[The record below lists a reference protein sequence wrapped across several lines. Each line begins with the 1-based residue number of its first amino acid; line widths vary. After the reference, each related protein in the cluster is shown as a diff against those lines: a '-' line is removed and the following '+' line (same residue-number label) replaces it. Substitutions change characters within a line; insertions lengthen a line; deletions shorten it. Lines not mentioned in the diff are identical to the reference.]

1 MSHAA
6 QQENLDW
13 VQLLRGLA
21 ALLVVLTHARYALL
35 DTPGFPLANLLFFP
49 GAFGVDLF
57 FLISGFIMC
66 YATADSDGSRGY
78 VARFAVKRWSRVWP
92 AYAVATLLAAL
103 AMHGGLHYF
112 SNAANRLTFLRSMAL
127 LPADAHAV
135 PYFAMTLL
143 VGWTLVFEMYFYAI
157 YGASLLFKRLRWF
170 ALAAWVLLT
179 VILLPLGKRGF
190 ELDITRD
197 LHYKFGYASVATSP
211 FVLEFAAGVLIGW
224 IYLQGWARLRSR
236 QVAWHVLGLGVA
248 LAAWAIYGGIAVGHG
263 PLGYG
268 WPLALMVLA
277 LAIASKTV
285 TIRVPP
291 VFLWLGSISYS
302 LYLTHLISQ
311 TLVSR
316 AMAALGLVGEART
329 WGYIF
334 MSTAAALSVAA
345 LSQHYLELRLSNQV
359 RALLLRLLQRL
370 PRRRRATS
378 AQPAEPASARK
389 ATAG

>member
-1 MSHAA
+1 MTPAA
-6 QQENLDW
+6 QHKNLDW

-35 DTPGFPLANLLFFP
+35 DTPGFPLANLMFFP

-112 SNAANRLTFLRSMAL
+112 SNAPNRLAFLRSMAL
-127 LPADAHAV
+127 VPVDAHMV

-143 VGWTLVFEMYFYAI
+143 VGWTLVFEMYFYAV

-170 ALAAWVLLT
+170 VLAAWVLLT
-179 VILLPLGKRGF
+179 VVLIPLGERGF
-190 ELDITRD
+190 AFDVTQD
-197 LHYKFGYASVATSP
+197 LHYHFGYASVATSP

-224 IYLQGWARLRSR
+224 IYLQDWARLRSR

-277 LAIASKTV
+277 MALASKTV
-285 TIRVPP
+285 EIRVPA
-291 VFLWLGSISYS
+291 VFIWLGAISYS
-302 LYLTHLISQ
+302 LYLTHLITQ
-311 TLVSR
+311 TLVTRLMSWI
-316 AMAALGLVGEART
+316 GLPGETRT
-329 WGYIF
+329 WGYLF
-334 MSTAAALSVAA
+334 LSTACALSVAA
-345 LSQHYLELRLSNQV
+345 LSQHYLEQRLSNRV
-359 RALLLRLLQRL
+359 RATLMRWL
-370 PRRRRATS
+370 PRRRPQAVAAPETVS
-378 AQPAEPASARK
+378 DPK
-389 ATAG
+389 AAAG